1 MNNITIPIFPLNGV
15 IFFPNTYLPLNI
27 FEVRYLNMVDYAL
40 SKDKMIGMIQ
50 KKPNDEMYQIG
61 CYGKI
66 VSFEETGDKRYVVN
80 LLGINYFSIL
90 KETVSNKEF
99 ILGDIKIIKADN
111 KKIVNSTRD
120 LLIKKYSFFT
130 KKLNMNIDLRILE
143 KISSDELV
151 KFISMSSP
159 FSAEDKQMLL
169 ETYDNLELAEKLMTL
184 FDFYGKIDEKKGLI
198 N

>member
-50 KKPNDEMYQIG
+50 KKPNNEMYQIG